1 MRLIYVLCPWGL
13 MFLITLSFPMF
24 PFDLLENIRKPRLS
38 DVSGGSKGSIGKKRV
53 KDTMKV

>member
-1 MRLIYVLCPWGL
+1 